1 MLERCEAWY
10 EDKLNRETA
19 GELLR
24 EDALTRTHVLVEPN
38 EPFASSSA
46 ADEKDRVS
54 LDTALP
60 EDIKIVEAEPIVD
73 RKSIFIGRACRIS
86 DPSQVLYT
94 IEGRQLF
101 Y

>member
-10 EDKLNRETA
+10 EDKINRETA

-24 EDALTRTHVLVEPN
+24 EDAHTHNHVSVEPD
-38 EPFASSSA
+38 EPFALST
-46 ADEKDRVS
+46 ADEKDRVP

-60 EDIKIVEAEPIVD
+60 EGIKIVEAEPIVD

-86 DPSQVLYT
+86 DPSQVVYT
-94 IEGRQLF
+94 IGGRHMF